1 MKRTIGL
8 LFISALLSC
17 GVTKSAAPIST
28 AILQSDCPKAGTCNV
43 QFLKNKSM
51 VLAFEDNH
59 NSYTLIDNPE
69 MNVIIFTYSKTVKGN
84 LQDAGYRE
92 EVIFETS
99 QTLSELNGNDAD
111 LQKVKM
117 LFGRFCYCKGQT
129 GYYKVSSGKMTVDP
143 NNNLSLHFT
152 VSEVPQIINEIN
164 LSLK

>member
-17 GVTKSAAPIST
+17 GAKKSASVIST
-28 AILQSDCPKAGTCNV
+28 AVLQSDCPKAGTCNV

-51 VLAFEDNH
+51 LVAFEDNH

-69 MNVIIFTYSKTVKGN
+69 KNVIIFTYSKTVKGN
-84 LQDAGYRE
+84 SQDAGYRE
-92 EVIFETS
+92 EVIFETT

-111 LQKVKM
+111 LQKTKI

-129 GYYKVSSGKMTVDP
+129 GYYKVRNGKMTVDA
-143 NNNLSLHFT
+143 NNNLFLNFSI
-152 VSEVPQIINEIN
+152 SEVPQIINEIN
-164 LSLK
+164 IFLK